1 MKILNQAWLIIFLLA
16 FQCAIQ
22 AQEYIVERLNTKV
35 NTEDYDEISPVVSL
49 DGKTMYFTRVAYPTF
64 ERSIKLGGV
73 DLSTTLNSV
82 DYEKELSIIYTK
94 IAGETVTQPA
104 TSPFNQDIWIAES
117 ITGEFETIHH
127 PTYPLNNALP
137 NSVSAVTPN
146 GNEVIVINRFA
157 EEGGMEKG
165 FSISRKKYDGTWS
178 FPEPINIQNYYNTSS
193 DVNLAMSSNGEVIIL
208 SMERPDSFGDN
219 DLYICFRIGVN
230 QWSEP
235 MNLGPKV
242 NTAYRETT
250 PFISDDGTRI
260 FFSSDRKGTVGGSDI
275 FFIDRQDGG
284 WTDWS
289 VPYRFV
295 HPINSKFDDS
305 QPYFNAATG
314 FLYFTSNRYF
324 TKDKTEG
331 SIDIFR
337 AQIAPPNPIN
347 VMVKGRLINS
357 KTKKVIAGNILFG
370 EEGNSESQ
378 SLYVSDDGTYQM
390 AVPKGK
396 TIELK
401 GDRTG
406 FTAKSE
412 TVSFRKD
419 YVYYKEYQVDLYL
432 TPLEPEAK
440 IEMPPVF
447 FEKSKAQLL
456 DGSSATLDQ
465 LADFLK
471 ENWNVSIRI
480 EGHTDNQ
487 GKEKALLELSK
498 NRAKTIKRYLVYEKF
513 IQPLRIDVVGYGGSK
528 PLNGN
533 DNELQRSKNRR
544 VEFVITKV
552 NHNGTMQTK
561 QQQEK

>member
-1 MKILNQAWLIIFLLA
+1 MNISTRVWLVIFLLV
-16 FQCAIQ
+16 FQHSLS
-22 AQEYIVERLNTKV
+22 AQEFTVERLNSNV

-49 DGKTMYFTRVAYPTF
+49 DGKTMFFTRVSYPTF
-64 ERSIKLGGV
+64 ERTIKLGGV
-73 DLSTTLNSV
+73 DLATTLNSM
-82 DYEKELSIIYTK
+82 DYDRELSLIYTK
-94 IAGETVTQPA
+94 IAGKPVSQPA

-117 ITGEFETIHH
+117 TTGDFEKVYH
-127 PTYPLNNALP
+127 PSYPLNNALP
-137 NSVSAVTPN
+137 NSVSAITPN

-165 FSISRKKYDGTWS
+165 FSISRKTHNGTWT
-178 FPEPINIQNYYNTSS
+178 FPESINIQNYYNTSS

-208 SMERPDSFGDN
+208 SMERPDSYGDN

-242 NTAYRETT
+242 NTANRETT

-260 FFSSDRKGTVGGSDI
+260 FFSSDRKGTEGGSDI
-275 FFIDRQDGG
+275 FFIDRMDGG
-284 WTDWS
+284 WQDWS
-289 VPYRFV
+289 TPYRFV
-295 HPINSKFDDS
+295 HPINSKYDDS

-314 FLYFTSNRYF
+314 YLYFTSNRYF
-324 TKDKTEG
+324 TNGKEG

-347 VMVKGRLINS
+347 VVVKGRLINS
-357 KTKKVIAGNILFG
+357 KTNKVISGNILFG
-370 EEGNSESQ
+370 EEGRPESQ
-378 SLYVSDDGTYQM
+378 SLYISDDGTYQM

-401 GDRTG
+401 GERTG
-406 FTAKSE
+406 FTAKPE

-432 TPLEPEAK
+432 TPFEAEAK

-447 FEKSKAQLL
+447 FEQSRAKLRDESY
-456 DGSSATLDQ
+456 ATLDQ
-465 LADFLK
+465 LAEFLK

-487 GKEKALLELSK
+487 GKAKALLDLSK
-498 NRAKTIKRYLVYEKF
+498 ERAQAIKRYLVYEKF
-513 IQPLRIDVVGYGGSK
+513 IQPLRIDVAAMEEAD
-528 PLNGN
+528 P
-533 DNELQRSKNRR
+533 
-544 VEFVITKV
+544 
-552 NHNGTMQTK
+552 
-561 QQQEK
+561 

>member
-1 MKILNQAWLIIFLLA
+1 MNTLTQVWIVIFLLV
-16 FQCAIQ
+16 FQCLT
-22 AQEYIVERLNTKV
+22 AQEYIVERLSTKV

-49 DGKTMYFTRVAYPTF
+49 DGKTMFFTRVAYPTF
-64 ERSIKLGGV
+64 ERTIKLGGI
-73 DLSTTLNSV
+73 DLATTLNSM
-82 DYEKELSIIYTK
+82 DYDKELSKIYTK

-117 ITGEFETIHH
+117 TNGKFESIYH
-127 PTYPLNNALP
+127 PSYPLNNALP
-137 NSVSAVTPN
+137 NSVSAITPN
-146 GNEVIVINRFA
+146 GNEVVVINRFA

-178 FPEPINIQNYYNTSS
+178 FPESINIENYYNTSS

-230 QWSEP
+230 HWSEP

-260 FFSSDRKGTVGGSDI
+260 FFSSDRKGTEGGSDI
-275 FFIDRQDGG
+275 FFIDRENGG
-284 WTDWS
+284 WKDWS
-289 VPYRFV
+289 SPYRFV
-295 HPINSKFDDS
+295 YPINSKFDDS

-324 TKDKTEG
+324 TNDKTEG

-347 VMVKGRLINS
+347 VVVKGRLINS
-357 KTKKVIAGNILFG
+357 KTKKMIPGNVLFG
-370 EEGNSESQ
+370 EEGKPESQ
-378 SLYVSDDGTYQM
+378 SLYISDDGTYKM

-401 GDRTG
+401 GERTG
-406 FTAKSE
+406 FTAKPE
-412 TVSFRKD
+412 MVSFKKD
-419 YVYYKEYQVDLYL
+419 YVYYKEYQIDLYL
-432 TPLEPEAK
+432 TPLEAEAK
-440 IEMPPVF
+440 IEVPPVF
-447 FEKSKAQLL
+447 FEKSRAKLL
-456 DGSSATLDQ
+456 DESYATIDQ

-471 ENWNVSIRI
+471 DNWNVSIRI

-487 GKEKALLELSK
+487 GKEKALLDLSK
-498 NRAKTIKRYLVYEKF
+498 ERAQAIKRYLVYEKF

-533 DNELQRSKNRR
+533 ENELQRAENRR
-544 VEFVITKV
+544 VEFIITKI
-552 NHNGTMQTK
+552 NHKGTMQTK
-561 QQQEK
+561 QQEK